1 CARYCTSAICY
12 DLPFDYW

>member
-1 CARYCTSAICY
+1 CARFCSSAICY